1 MSKISKKIAVFI
13 IFLILIILWGVIKM
27 PMDTK
32 NPVNKPLVGT
42 LFVEF
47 ENGTTEPGVQSILE
61 NCNIP
66 INYSIEYDSEIMSKR
81 YYIIVDPDKRNIIR
95 KELRKEKNW
104 TDPIFPDFKKGN
116 YYVIT
121 VTKQAIEDESF
132 LDIIEKNNLHV
143 KNSIL
148 CLIRFVD
155 GSTNSSEKRS
165 WISESDAT
173 RIKNELEMNVKVLTV
188 GIGYIDG

>member
-1 MSKISKKIAVFI
+1 
-13 IFLILIILWGVIKM
+13 
-27 PMDTK
+27 
-32 NPVNKPLVGT
+32 
-42 LFVEF
+42 
-47 ENGTTEPGVQSILE
+47 
-61 NCNIP
+61 
-66 INYSIEYDSEIMSKR
+66 MSKR
-81 YYIIVDPDKRNIIR
+81 YYIIVDPGKRNIIR
-95 KELRKEKNW
+95 EELRKEKNW

-188 GIGYIDG
+188 GIGYIDE

>member
-1 MSKISKKIAVFI
+1 
-13 IFLILIILWGVIKM
+13 M

-132 LDIIEKNNLHV
+132 LDIIK
-143 KNSIL
+143 KIT
-148 CLIRFVD
+148 F
-155 GSTNSSEKRS
+155 
-165 WISESDAT
+165 
-173 RIKNELEMNVKVLTV
+173 M
-188 GIGYIDG
+188 

>member
-1 MSKISKKIAVFI
+1 
-13 IFLILIILWGVIKM
+13 M

-47 ENGTTEPGVQSILE
+47 ENGTTEPEVQSILE
-61 NCNIP
+61 NCSIP
-66 INYSIEYDSEIMSKR
+66 INYSIECDSEIMSKR
-81 YYIIVDPDKRNIIR
+81 YYIIVDPGKRNIIR
-95 KELRKEKNW
+95 EELRKEKNW